1 MSNLKAIEHIIACGH
16 VNIKSTNKT
25 TFEITKET
33 HLTPRGDCII
43 AVSATKGAVDLSQ
56 KFKTIACRQDA
67 RITIKIDADGE
78 TEKVTAWGH
87 PALLFTHA
95 TDLVV
100 RKSDYVCGR
109 TLAIRADKAACDFP
123 RRLIEKLRNPNE
135 KAKITLTAET
145 ITT

>member
-1 MSNLKAIEHIIACGH
+1 MSSLKAVEHITACGH

-25 TFEITKET
+25 TFEVTKET

-43 AVSATKGAVDLSQ
+43 AVGATKGAVNLSQ

-100 RKSDYVCGR
+100 RKSEYVCGR

-123 RRLIEKLRNPNE
+123 RRLVEKLRNPNQ

-145 ITT
+145 ATT

>member
-1 MSNLKAIEHIIACGH
+1 VSKLKAIEHITACGH
-16 VNIKSTNKT
+16 VNIRSTNKT

-43 AVSATKGAVDLSQ
+43 AVSATKGAVDLSPE
-56 KFKTIACRQDA
+56 FKKIACKQSVHIEI
-67 RITIKIDADGE
+67 RIKVDGE
-78 TEKVTAWGH
+78 EVTVKAQGH
-87 PALLFTHA
+87 PALTFSHA

-109 TLAIRADKAACDFP
+109 TLAIRADKAAYDFP
-123 RRLIEKLRNPNE
+123 RRLVEKLRNPNQ

-145 ITT
+145 ATT